1 MRARIARGAAYQ
13 ASGSGHEVFWW
24 LQAGLK
30 SSAYRLAHLSLPR
43 IILLPGLAA
52 VFFLA

>member
-1 MRARIARGAAYQ
+1 MRARISQGAAYQ
-13 ASGSGHEVFWW
+13 VSGAGHEVFRW

-30 SSAYRLAHLSLPR
+30 SSAYRLAHLYLPKAV
-43 IILLPGLAA
+43 LLPGLAS

>member
-1 MRARIARGAAYQ
+1 MRAGPAQNAAYHASGTARGMFRW
-13 ASGSGHEVFWW
+13 V
-24 LQAGLK
+24 QAGLK

-43 IILLPGLAA
+43 MVLLPSLAA

>member
-1 MRARIARGAAYQ
+1 MRAQITRDAAYQ
-13 ASGSGHEVFWW
+13 VSGSGHEVFRW